1 MKPTIRQR
9 GISTLAVGVL
19 TLGFAATAMADF
31 NYPDFSSIADLTLNG
46 NASQA
51 TWVLR
56 VVPALES
63 QAGSAWYT
71 ASKQHLSD
79 GFDTTFQFIIVG
91 GSGGDGLAF
100 VIQNSSDTVLGG
112 GGSDLGYGGI
122 DSSLAI
128 EFDTFGFF
136 PEFANHI
143 SVQSRGTD
151 FNSAEDQYSLRQVFS
166 PINFRDGNPHTVTV
180 RYRPGV
186 LLVFLDNL
194 PAPLIAIA
202 LNLQNINGDNILD
215 GSGDAWVGFTAGT
228 GAATDD
234 HDILSWNFDE
244 TSGSLPTGACCT
256 AAGCVTATAYECLVT
271 QHGFYS
277 GDGVDC
283 GDAFCEGACCTLGSC
298 ETLSVADCV
307 NQDGTFLGVDVP
319 CVPESC
325 MGACCDQTGQCF
337 VTDESDCVNNYS
349 GTFHGSGTTCGPF
362 PCSLPQLGACCDN
375 NNECLQLNEVDCANL
390 PGVWYGLGTSCFDVS
405 CFDPP
410 PPFGACCQ
418 PGNTCVDSI
427 AQIACEH
434 FNGVYKGDGSLCAT
448 SDCSG
453 ACDCQNAIPLD
464 EGVYIAGSTVG
475 QTPCNGG
482 DCSGSSPAAIYSI
495 TTSTGG
501 YLLAET
507 CNFANFNTVI
517 TVYDGCPLNSSH
529 QIACDVGL
537 CGMGSQVFTCV
548 LPGHTYYIRVGGVGG
563 ASGDFEL
570 LGFVLTGG
578 IVEGPFQNPG
588 NGHWYYFT
596 SSGPWTWL
604 ETLAIGKGGHLT
616 TINDAAENE
625 WVRSNFAVASP
636 MAIGINDAT
645 TEGTF
650 AWISG
655 QPVTYTNWASGQPDN
670 FQEQDYGR
678 MLSDGTWLDETNCD
692 AGSGGGVIEVNAVT
706 LPATLAG
713 PFVNPANCH
722 TYYLTQPGTWI
733 ECQMKAQSLGGNL
746 VTINDAAENE
756 YVRSTISNFGGVPR
770 VLWIGLNDVAVEN
783 TFVWAD
789 GSALGY
795 TNWNAGEPNNVG
807 NEDYVLMVDP
817 TTGKWN
823 DAHSGLDFFSVTE
836 VATNCACICRG
847 DVNGDTTVRG
857 NDIRQFIS
865 CFLAANGGPATPGC
879 QCADV
884 NNDGFVTTAD
894 ISAMANAAL
903 AGPACPP

>member
-19 TLGFAATAMADF
+19 TLGFAAPAMADF

-91 GSGGDGLAF
+91 GSGGDGLAL
-100 VIQNSSDTVLGG
+100 VIQNSSSTALGG

-215 GSGDAWVGFTAGT
+215 GTGDAWVGFTAGT

-256 AAGCVTATAYECLVT
+256 ASGCVSATAFDCLVSNS
-271 QHGFYS
+271 GFYA

-283 GDAFCEGACCTLGSC
+283 GNTFCEGACCTLGSC

-307 NQDGTFLGVDVP
+307 NQQGTFIGVDVP
-319 CVPESC
+319 CVPDIC
-325 MGACCDQTGQCF
+325 LGACCDQYGECSI
-337 VTDESDCVNNYS
+337 SDDMSCTS
-349 GTFHGSGTTCGPF
+349 SGGTFHGQGTTCAPF
-362 PCSLPQLGACCDN
+362 PCTLPLYGACCIT
-375 NNECLQLNEVDCANL
+375 NECLTMTELDCAKQS
-390 PGVWYGLGTSCFDVS
+390 GIWHGQGTSCFDVN
-405 CFDPP
+405 CFDDP

-418 PGNTCVDSI
+418 PGNTCVDNI

-434 FNGVYKGDGSLCAT
+434 FNGVYNGNGSDCMT

-453 ACDCQNAIPLD
+453 ACNCQNAQVLD
-464 EGVYIAGSTVG
+464 ENSFISDSTVG
-475 QTPCNGG
+475 APACDGSPCAGP
-482 DCSGSSPAAIYSI
+482 SPAKIYSY
-495 TTSTGG
+495 TPTQGG
-501 YLLAET
+501 FALINT
-507 CNFANFNTVI
+507 CNFSNFDTVI
-517 TVYDGCPLNSSH
+517 SVHDACPMTPEN
-529 QIACDVGL
+529 QVACDL
-537 CGMGSQVFTCV
+537 DFCGQDAQVYFCV
-548 LPGHTYYIRVGGVGG
+548 TAGHTYYVRVGGEGG
-563 ASGDFEL
+563 SSGEFDL
-570 LGFVLTGG
+570 LAILIAVD
-578 IVEGPFQNPG
+578 IYEGPFQNPA
-588 NGHWYYFT
+588 NSHWYYHT
-596 SSGPWTWL
+596 TQGPWTAL
-604 ETLAIGKGGHLT
+604 EQLGVAKGGHLV

-625 WVRSNFAVASP
+625 WVRANFAAGTAVS
-636 MAIGINDAT
+636 IGINDADV
-645 TEGTF
+645 EGTF
-650 AWISG
+650 AWSSAE
-655 QPVTYTNWASGQPDN
+655 PVGYTNWQLGQPDN
-670 FQEQDYGR
+670 IGDQDYGL
-678 MLSDGTWLDETNCD
+678 MLDDGQWRDETSCF
-692 AGSGGGVIEVNAVT
+692 AGLYRGVIEVETVP
-706 LPATLAG
+706 LPPTFAG
-713 PFVNPANCH
+713 PITNPANCH
-722 TYYLTQPGTWI
+722 QYYLTEPCTWI
-733 ECQMKAQSLGGNL
+733 EGQLKAQALGGNL
-746 VTINDAAENE
+746 VTIDDAGENE
-756 YVRSTISNFGGVPR
+756 WVRANLANFGATHR
-770 VLWIGLNDVAVEN
+770 LIWLGLNDAAVEN
-783 TFVWAD
+783 TFAWAD
-789 GSALGY
+789 GSPVGY
-795 TNWNAGEPNNVG
+795 TNWNLGEPNNLG
-807 NEDYVLMVDP
+807 NEDYVIMVDQV
-817 TTGKWN
+817 TGTWN
-823 DAHSGLDFFSVTE
+823 DARSGGPFHAVIE
-836 VATNCACICRG
+836 VATSCTCSCRG
-847 DVNGDTTVRG
+847 DLTGDTAVRG
-857 NDIRQFIS
+857 NDIQQFIT